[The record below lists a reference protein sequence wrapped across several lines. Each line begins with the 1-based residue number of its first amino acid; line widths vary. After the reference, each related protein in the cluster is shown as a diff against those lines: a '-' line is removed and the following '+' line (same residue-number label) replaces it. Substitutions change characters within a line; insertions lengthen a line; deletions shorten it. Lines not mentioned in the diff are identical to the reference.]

1 MPFIEE
7 ILKHKSLSIV
17 GMEKNTGK
25 TECLNYILGRISG
38 MEKKIAVTSI
48 GVDGE
53 KSDIVKKIKKPEIE
67 LCEDVVF
74 ITSENHYN
82 QKNIT
87 AEILD
92 VSTRK
97 TPLGR
102 LVTARSRNRG
112 KIIFS
117 GPSDTQ
123 WLRSCIA
130 KMDSYCVDTTIVDGA
145 LSRISHASP
154 AITDC
159 MILTTGA
166 AVSTNLPQLIK
177 KTKFIYELLKIPVAE
192 SHIVEKISGLDK
204 GIYNVVESGDAKKLN
219 ISSAIFIEK
228 HKEELFR
235 YGSKLYFTG
244 MLTDRVLK
252 FLNSQ
257 NNINEISVIVR
268 DFTCLFVTP
277 GVLNDYKNKGGKIYI
292 LYNTKLIAVCVNP
305 VSPDGFI
312 IDSSRLRSEL
322 SKALDLPVYD
332 VKNIEV

>member
-1 MPFIEE
+1 MNYTEDVY
-7 ILKHKSLSIV
+7 SL
-17 GMEKNTGK
+17 
-25 TECLNYILGRISG
+25 LQRIITI
-38 MEKKIAVTSI
+38 KKIS
-48 GVDGE
+48 
-53 KSDIVKKIKKPEIE
+53 
-67 LCEDVVF
+67 
-74 ITSENHYN
+74 H
-82 QKNIT
+82 

-102 LVTARSRNRG
+102 LVTARSRDWG

-204 GIYNVVESGDAKKLN
+204 GIYAVEESGDVKKLK

-228 HKEELFR
+228 HKEEIFR
-235 YGSKLYFTG
+235 YGSMLYFSG

-252 FLNSQ
+252 FLKSQ
-257 NNINEISVIVR
+257 NNISEISVIVR

-277 GVLNDYKNKGGKIYI
+277 EVLNDYKNKGGKI
-292 LYNTKLIAVCVNP
+292 LCSLQH
-305 VSPDGFI
+305 
-312 IDSSRLRSEL
+312 
-322 SKALDLPVYD
+322 
-332 VKNIEV
+332 